1 MTEKEK
7 LKERR
12 KGLNEALKEK
22 LKEAFQAV
30 FPIALIVL
38 GLSLT
43 LTPLK
48 TGTFLLFSIGVL
60 LLIVG
65 TWRCSRSARDM
76 SMLVIGQKVGATLT
90 EEQKRS
96 G

>member
-1 MTEKEK
+1 MSVVTTS
-7 LKERR
+7 
-12 KGLNEALKEK
+12 
-22 LKEAFQAV
+22 V
-30 FPIALIVL
+30 FLLFALIVL

-65 TWRCSRSARDM
+65 TA
-76 SMLVIGQKVGATLT
+76 LFALGEG
-90 EEQKRS
+90 
-96 G
+96 